1 MGSTLIKYSVLP
13 VRCARNL
20 LGLLSEEYVM
30 NLSLLLT
37 IQVDCSVLQTTVRSM
52 SIPLSFCHWKVINPA
67 TRKGILE
74 SVLTSQY
81 WQRIEETQT
90 GCWMPEGA
98 SSRDHLHEQEEP
110 ALQTKH
116 MQKASPPGNE
126 WLSQR
131 KGHIDP
137 TWGVMSTRF
146 IKKVGL

>member
-81 WQRIEETQT
+81 
-90 GCWMPEGA
+90 
-98 SSRDHLHEQEEP
+98 
-110 ALQTKH
+110 
-116 MQKASPPGNE
+116 
-126 WLSQR
+126 
-131 KGHIDP
+131 
-137 TWGVMSTRF
+137 
-146 IKKVGL
+146 